1 MGQDPTLD
9 VQSSANVDTPDH
21 LARQPSKT
29 PSDLALEET
38 SMYEYVYDTQPNT
51 DAGTRRPSKTPSDLA
66 LEETSMYKYVYDTQP
81 RADADTRRPSKTP
94 SDLALEETSMYKY
107 VYDTQPT
114 ADADTQRAS
123 RQQPT
128 TPSDLALDET
138 SVYEYVD
145 HDADV
150 NRSTDPMTPNSARGP
165 LFDATTPRHRAN
177 GGMEFQDVFEDPPTT
192 NETTQFDTSRR
203 QESSSSVNFTSRQPS
218 SSKDRKRPAENE
230 SRRSNLQ
237 TAGVAKKYGMKIA
250 AVPRADDWYQQV
262 GNEDREQNP
271 PKRRTT
277 EQPPMRP
284 MKIAADDDWYQH
296 VGNED
301 WEQNPPKRR
310 TTEQPPVRPI
320 VQSVAKVNNDVLF
333 LQKPRTQKKHGQLNL
348 QGFQSY

>member
-1 MGQDPTLD
+1 
-9 VQSSANVDTPDH
+9 
-21 LARQPSKT
+21 
-29 PSDLALEET
+29 
-38 SMYEYVYDTQPNT
+38 
-51 DAGTRRPSKTPSDLA
+51 
-66 LEETSMYKYVYDTQP
+66 
-81 RADADTRRPSKTP
+81 
-94 SDLALEETSMYKY
+94 MYKY

-203 QESSSSVNFTSRQPS
+203 QESSSSVNFTSRKPS
-218 SSKDRKRPAENE
+218 SSNDRNIPAENE

-237 TAGVAKKYGMKIA
+237 TAGVATKYRMKIA

-262 GNEDREQNP
+262 GNEDR
-271 PKRRTT
+271 
-277 EQPPMRP
+277 
-284 MKIAADDDWYQH
+284 
-296 VGNED
+296 
-301 WEQNPPKRR
+301 EQNPPKRR

>member
-38 SMYEYVYDTQPNT
+38 SMYE
-51 DAGTRRPSKTPSDLA
+51 
-66 LEETSMYKYVYDTQP
+66 YVYDTQP

-203 QESSSSVNFTSRQPS
+203 QESSSSVNFTSRKPS

-237 TAGVAKKYGMKIA
+237 TAGVARKYGMKIA

-277 EQPPMRP
+277 EQPP
-284 MKIAADDDWYQH
+284 
-296 VGNED
+296 
-301 WEQNPPKRR
+301 
-310 TTEQPPVRPI
+310 VRPI

-333 LQKPRTQKKHGQLNL
+333 LQKPRNQTQKKHGQLNL